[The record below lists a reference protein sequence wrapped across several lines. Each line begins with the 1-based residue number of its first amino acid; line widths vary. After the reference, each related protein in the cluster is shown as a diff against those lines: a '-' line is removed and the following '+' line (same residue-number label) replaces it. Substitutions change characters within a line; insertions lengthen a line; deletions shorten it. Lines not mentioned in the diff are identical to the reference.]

1 MKSILGA
8 AALLACASALADAPG
23 DELPMCVH
31 AAGCRAAT
39 QAELD
44 ALRGGFQ
51 VDTPTGRL
59 HVTIGITRTVSVN
72 DRVVAQ
78 SSLLVPHLGG
88 NALIV
93 QNGPG
98 NHAPPASAFNSAAL
112 PTIVQNTLDNQ
123 KLSTLTIINASAN
136 SLSVLKSLRM
146 GEMMSRAT
154 AGSGR

>member
-1 MKSILGA
+1 MKSVLGA
-8 AALLACASALADAPG
+8 LALLACAPVLAEEPAFG
-23 DELPMCVH
+23 EQQMCVQ
-31 AAGCRAAT
+31 AAGCVT
-39 QAELD
+39 SQAELD

-59 HVTIGITRTVSVN
+59 RVAIGITRTVSVN
-72 DRVVAQ
+72 DRIVAQ
-78 SSLLVPHLGG
+78 SNLLVPHLGG
-88 NALIV
+88 NALVV

-98 NHAPPASAFNSAAL
+98 NQAPIASAFNGGAM

-136 SLSVLKSLRM
+136 SLSVLRSLRM

-154 AGSGR
+154 AASGR